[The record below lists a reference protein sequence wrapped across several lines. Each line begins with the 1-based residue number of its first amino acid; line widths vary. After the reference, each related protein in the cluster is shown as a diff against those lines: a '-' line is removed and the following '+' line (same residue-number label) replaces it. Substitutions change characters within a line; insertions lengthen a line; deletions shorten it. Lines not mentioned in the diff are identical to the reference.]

1 MSSATS
7 SSPSTLLGP
16 DGPLAGAIAGFAPRA
31 QQQAMAEA
39 VLAAIREKDVLVAE
53 AGTGTGK
60 TFAYLVPAILSG
72 RKVILSTGTR
82 NLQDQLYHRDLPAVR
97 DALGRPVEIA
107 LLKGRANY
115 LCRHR
120 LELAVGEGRYRS
132 RAEADKVMRIRD
144 WAGVTHRGDIAECV
158 AVPENDPVWPLVTS
172 TSDNCAGSE
181 CAHFDDCH
189 LTRARRAAQAADI
202 VVINHYLLFADMALR
217 DEGFGELLPAADA
230 FVIDEAHQIPEV
242 ASAFFG
248 LAVSSNQLL
257 ELAGDATTEYLR
269 DINEDAAFAG
279 VCERLKKAA
288 QDLRLAF
295 GRTQRRG
302 AWKEL
307 EQQRDFA
314 TLRDNLT
321 AALGALHGALRPMAE
336 RSKGLAQ
343 CAARAADLEG
353 RFAQVFD
360 AAPEGFIHWFD
371 VHRRSVS
378 FHLTPM
384 NIAEPFR
391 AQMEELGG
399 AWIFTSA
406 TLTVDH
412 SFRHFNA
419 GLGLEDPR
427 CESWESPFDFSHQA
441 LLYLPRI
448 EAEPNAPHYTGEV
461 IAVARRLIELAQG
474 STFLLFTSHRAL
486 REAAAELNGLDY
498 PVLVQGDAPR
508 DVLLARFREHGHAVL
523 LGTSSFWEGVDVRGD
538 ALTCVLI
545 DKLPFASPGDPVLQ
559 ARINAMRKAGGN
571 PFMEYQ
577 LPNAVITLKQGAGR
591 LIRDVT
597 DYGVLALCDPRLR
610 GKAYGRIFLDSLP
623 AMPHTDDIRR
633 VAEFLRLNRRPERG
647 GDAASLSA

>member
-7 SSPSTLLGP
+7 PSPSTLLGP

-39 VLAAIREKDVLVAE
+39 VLAAIREREVLVAE

-120 LELAVGEGRYRS
+120 LELAVREGRYRS
-132 RAEADKVMRIRD
+132 RAEADRIMRIRD
-144 WAGVTHRGDIAECV
+144 WAGVTRMGDIAECV

-181 CAHFDDCH
+181 CAHFDDCY

-257 ELAGDATTEYLR
+257 ELAGDAMTEYLR
-269 DINEDAAFAG
+269 DVNEDAAFAG

-307 EQQRDFA
+307 EKQRDFA

-321 AALGALHGALRPMAE
+321 AALRALHGALRPMAE

-343 CAARAADLEG
+343 CAARAADLET

-360 AAPEGFIHWFD
+360 TAPEGFIHWFD

-399 AWIFTSA
+399 AWVFTSA

-448 EAEPNAPHYTGEV
+448 GAEPNAPHYTGEV
-461 IAVARRLIELAQG
+461 IAVARQLIELAQG

-486 REAAAELNGLDY
+486 REAAAELSGLDY

-623 AMPHTDDIRR
+623 AMPQTDDIRR
-633 VAEFLRLNRRPERG
+633 VGEFLRLNRRPERE

>member
-1 MSSATS
+1 MP
-7 SSPSTLLGP
+7 SPSPAPSAVLGP
-16 DGPLAGAIAGFAPRA
+16 DGPLARAIDGFAPRA
-31 QQQAMAEA
+31 QQQAMAEE
-39 VLAAIREKDVLVAE
+39 VLATIERRDVLVAE

-72 RKVILSTGTR
+72 RKIILSTGTR

-97 DALGRPVEIA
+97 KALGRPVEIA

-120 LELAVGEGRYRS
+120 LDLAVSEGRYRS
-132 RAEADKVMRIRD
+132 RGEADKVMRIRD
-144 WAGVTHRGDIAECV
+144 WQGVTTMGDIAECV

-172 TSDNCAGSE
+172 TADNCAGQE
-181 CAHFDDCH
+181 CSYYDNCY
-189 LTRARRAAQAADI
+189 LTQARRAAQAADI

-257 ELAGDATTEYLR
+257 ELAADALTEYLR

-279 VCERLKKAA
+279 YCERLKKAA
-288 QDLRLAF
+288 QDLRMVF
-295 GRTQRRG
+295 GKMQRRG
-302 AWKEL
+302 AWQELDANHNFAPLKE
-307 EQQRDFA
+307 
-314 TLRDNLT
+314 NL
-321 AALGALHGALRPMAE
+321 LDALRKLHAVLRPLAE

-343 CAARAADLEG
+343 CATRAAELEA
-353 RFAQVFD
+353 RYIQLFD
-360 AAPEGFIHWFD
+360 PAPDGFIHWFD

-412 SFRHFNA
+412 SFRHFNDR
-419 GLGLEDPR
+419 LGLDDPR
-427 CESWESPFDFSHQA
+427 CESWESPFDFAHQA
-441 LLYLPRI
+441 LLFLPRI
-448 EAEPNAPHYTGEV
+448 GVEPNASSYTSEV
-461 IAVARRLIELAQG
+461 IHVARQLIELAQG

-486 REAAAELNGLDY
+486 KEAAAELVGGPY
-498 PVLVQGDAPR
+498 PILVQGEAPR
-508 DVLLARFREHGHAVL
+508 DILLARFREHGHAVL

-545 DKLPFASPGDPVLQ
+545 DRLPFASPGDPVLQ
-559 ARINAMRKAGGN
+559 ARIEAMRRAGGN
-571 PFMEYQ
+571 PFMDYQ
-577 LPNAVITLKQGAGR
+577 LPSAVITLKQGTGR

-610 GKAYGRIFLDSLP
+610 SKAYGRIFLDSLP
-623 AMPHTDDIRR
+623 PMPRTDDIAR
-633 VAEFLRLNRRPERG
+633 VGEFLRLNRAPERDD
-647 GDAASLSA
+647 DAASLSA